1 MPKFTIHH
9 TTKYTYDSPVRDS
22 TNQLMLYPVKDMY
35 QQVLRHDLT
44 ITGDPLVEIYEDYY
58 GNEVGS
64 FMHSGPH
71 TELVIDSRVEVI
83 TEPRPLPEIDK
94 TTEDQW
100 AYLQQIKWQVPHIDF
115 LKVEQ
120 FEGYQEV
127 SAMLEALQSQQLK
140 PLDAILQLNKYVYD
154 HFQYIQGVTNVE
166 TGLDEIWKLK
176 AGVCQD
182 FAHMLSAMLRT
193 IGIPARYVSGY
204 VCPDKTGMR
213 GEGATHAWTEAFL
226 PFYGWLGFDPTNN
239 CLATDLH
246 VRLAVGR
253 NFRDCSPVRGTF
265 KGVSNQNLEVGVTV
279 AHEDG
284 YINPE
289 IVNVLTQQPVKK
301 LSQNSY
307 RQFIEMQQQQQQQ

>member
-35 QQVLRHDLT
+35 QQVLRHDLS
-44 ITGDPLVEIYEDYY
+44 ITSDPLVEIYEDYY

-64 FMHSGPH
+64 FMHSGLH
-71 TELVIDSRVEVI
+71 SELLIDSKVEVI

-94 TTEDQW
+94 TLEDQW
-100 AYLQQIKWQVPHIDF
+100 AYLQQVRLQVPYIDF

-120 FEGYQEV
+120 FEGNKEV
-127 SAMLEALQSQQLK
+127 IVIVQALQSRQSK
-140 PLDAILQLNKYVYD
+140 PLDAILELTKYVYD
-154 HFQYIQGVTNVE
+154 NFKYIQGVTNVE
-166 TGLDEIWKLK
+166 TTLDEIWKLK

-182 FAHMLSAMLRT
+182 FAHMLSAMLRM
-193 IGIPARYVSGY
+193 IGVPARYVSGY

-213 GEGATHAWTEAFL
+213 GEGATHAWVEAL
-226 PFYGWLGFDPTNN
+226 IPFYGWLGFDPTNN

-253 NFRDCSPVRGTF
+253 NFRDCSPVKGTF
-265 KGVSNQNLEVGVTV
+265 KGASNQNLEVGVTV

-284 YINPE
+284 YTNPE
-289 IVNVLTQQPVKK
+289 IVNILTPQPVMKQP
-301 LSQNSY
+301 QNSY
-307 RQFIEMQQQQQQQ
+307 QKFIEMQQQQQQQ

>member
-9 TTKYTYDSPVRDS
+9 TTKYTYDAPVRDS
-22 TNQLMLYPVKDMY
+22 TNQMMLYPVKDMY

-44 ITGDPLVEIYEDYY
+44 ITGNPLVEVYEDYY

-64 FMHSGPH
+64 FMRSGPH
-71 TELVIDSRVEVI
+71 SELVIDSRVEVI

-100 AYLQQIKWQVPHIDF
+100 AYLQQIRLQVPYIDF

-120 FEGYQEV
+120 FEGNKEV
-127 SAMLEALQSQQLK
+127 SAMLETSKSHQLK

-154 HFQYIQGVTNVE
+154 NFQYIQGVTNVE

-182 FAHMLSAMLRT
+182 FAHLLSALLRM

-213 GEGATHAWTEAFL
+213 GEGATHAWAEAFI
-226 PFYGWLGFDPTNN
+226 PFYGWLGFDPTND

-253 NFRDCSPVRGTF
+253 NFRDCSPVKGTF
-265 KGVSNQNLEVGVTV
+265 KGVSNQSLEVGVTV
-279 AHEDG
+279 GHEDG
-284 YINPE
+284 YVNPE
-289 IVNVLTQQPVKK
+289 IENVLTPQPVKK
-301 LSQNSY
+301 PNENSY

>member
-1 MPKFTIHH
+1 MPKFIIHH

-22 TNQLMLYPVKDMY
+22 TNQLMLYPVKDMF
-35 QQVLRHDLT
+35 QQVLKHDFV
-44 ITGDPLVEIYEDYY
+44 ITGNPYIEIYEDYY

-64 FMHSGPH
+64 FMHPAPH
-71 TELVIDSRVEVI
+71 TELMIDSKIEVI
-83 TEPRPLPEIDK
+83 TEPRPSPENYQPID
-94 TTEDQW
+94 EQW
-100 AYLQQIKWQVPHIDF
+100 RYLEQIRLQVPYIDF
-115 LKVEQ
+115 LKTEQ
-120 FEGYQEV
+120 FDGIVEV
-127 SAMLEALQSQQLK
+127 GAVVDAIQSRHLK
-140 PLDAILQLNKYVYD
+140 PIDAVYKLTAYVFD
-154 HFQYIQGVTNVE
+154 NFKYIQGVTNVE
-166 TGLDEIWKLK
+166 TTLDEIWKLK

-213 GEGATHAWTEAFL
+213 GEGATHAWVEAFI
-226 PFYGWLGFDPTNN
+226 PFFGWLGFDPTNN

-265 KGVSNQNLEVGVTV
+265 KGVSNQRLEVGVTV
-279 AHEDG
+279 SHEDG

-289 IVNVLTQQPVKK
+289 TVNVLTPQPVKK
-301 LSQNSY
+301 QTENSY
-307 RQFIEMQQQQQQQ
+307 RKFIEMQQQQQQ

>member
-9 TTKYTYDSPVRDS
+9 TTRYTYDSPVRDS

-35 QQVLRHDLT
+35 QQVLRHDLD
-44 ITGDPLVEIYEDYY
+44 ITGDPQVEIYEDYY

-64 FMHSGPH
+64 FMHPGPH
-71 TELVIDSRVEVI
+71 TELLIDSRVEVI

-94 TTEDQW
+94 SIEEQW
-100 AYLQQIKWQVPHIDF
+100 AYLQQVKWQVPYIDF

-120 FEGYQEV
+120 FEGNEEV
-127 SAMLEALQSQQLK
+127 SAKVKELQTQQLK
-140 PLDAILQLNKYVYD
+140 PLDAILELNKYVYD
-154 HFQYIQGVTNVE
+154 NFKYIQGVTNVE
-166 TGLDEIWKLK
+166 TTLDEIWKLK

-182 FAHMLSAMLRT
+182 FAHMLSAMLRM
-193 IGIPARYVSGY
+193 IGVPARYVSGY

-213 GEGATHAWTEAFL
+213 GEGATHAWVEAL
-226 PFYGWLGFDPTNN
+226 IPFYGWLGFDPTNN
-239 CLATDLH
+239 CLATNLH

-284 YINPE
+284 YTNPE
-289 IVNVLTQQPVKK
+289 IVNILTPQPVKK
-301 LSQNSY
+301 IEKNSY
-307 RQFIEMQQQQQQQ
+307 QQFIEMQQQQQQQ